1 MKKRVFAIALFLVI
15 VIGGYYVVQGLTS
28 NSNKK
33 SLDPKQVVENYFKY
47 RNEKNKKEILKTLT
61 KWHDAP
67 NTVWN
72 FENLYSIK
80 IEDIKEENSENV
92 RKGYLQNGRGS
103 VNNTTE
109 NNLKVYKVK
118 YEVKYLKDGVGPQDS
133 GVYDWWF
140 FVIRENENSPWL
152 IDDMGE

>member
-1 MKKRVFAIALFLVI
+1 MRKRVFLIVLLLVSVSI
-15 VIGGYYVVQGLTS
+15 GYYGVKALTS
-28 NSNKK
+28 NSQNK
-33 SLDPKQVVENYFKY
+33 SLDSKQVVENYFKY

-67 NTVWN
+67 NVVWG
-72 FENLYSIK
+72 FENLDNIK
-80 IEDIKEENSENV
+80 IVDIKEENSKDV
-92 RKGYLQNGRGS
+92 RNGYLQNGRGS